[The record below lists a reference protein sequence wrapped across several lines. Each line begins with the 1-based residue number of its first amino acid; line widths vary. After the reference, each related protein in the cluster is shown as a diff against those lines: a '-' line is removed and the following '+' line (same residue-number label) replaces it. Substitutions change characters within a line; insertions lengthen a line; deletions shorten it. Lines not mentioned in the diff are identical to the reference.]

1 MTQHDFLAFLDA
13 SHTFYGHWPNFEAM
27 TQNLRL
33 NTPRGAARW
42 DSQLRS
48 VLPSLLKKQFVKWEE
63 CSVRGCRH
71 LELTPFGAEMLKAWN
86 R

>member
-1 MTQHDFLAFLDA
+1 
-13 SHTFYGHWPNFEAM
+13 
-27 TQNLRL
+27 
-33 NTPRGAARW
+33 W

-86 R
+86 RLGCRAHSGWAENCGKHRARSLLPVLQHEAA